1 MKFIRY
7 YYCMLDI
14 RQKLSIL
21 LCLSLSVFSLHAEDI
36 HWFKADFEPCHV
48 LDKTKKAGYCDLIDK
63 LTIDTLPEYHHTFE
77 FSTLGRYANIMK
89 TEKEFC
95 TTDLLRSPQREKYM
109 VYSNTR
115 LYILSNGLLAREGD
129 TRLDPYLNDEGEI
142 ELKQILRSKLVLG
155 LNERRIY
162 GAGIDNLL
170 RDLGNTSPIAFTT
183 IENKTAQLLVMK
195 RFDYTLGFPTEIG
208 LIEQDAKLQRQVVF
222 FPIAG
227 KTRLLPTYVSCRKSK
242 LGQQIINKIN
252 QRFRIEND
260 QAITQAYLSWIPEG
274 QHHYYRNLLGAI
286 AK

>member
-1 MKFIRY
+1 
-7 YYCMLDI
+7 MLEI
-14 RQKLSIL
+14 SQKLSML
-21 LCLSLSVFSLHAEDI
+21 LCLSLSIFSLHAQDI
-36 HWFKADFEPCHV
+36 HWLKADFEPCHV
-48 LDKTKKAGYCDLIDK
+48 LDKAKKAGYCDLIDK

-77 FSTLGRYANIMK
+77 FSTSDRYANIMA

-109 VYSNTR
+109 LYSNIR

-142 ELKQILRSKLVLG
+142 ELKQILRSKLALG
-155 LNERRIY
+155 LNEKRVY

-170 RDLGNTSPIAFTT
+170 QDLGNQSPIAFTGN
-183 IENKTAQLLVMK
+183 ENKTAQLLVMK

-208 LIEQDAKLQRQVVF
+208 LIEQDAKLQHRVVY

-227 KTRLLPTYVSCRKSK
+227 ETRLLPTYVSCRKSA

-260 QAITQAYLSWIPEG
+260 DAITEAYLSWVPKK
-274 QHHYYRNLLGAI
+274 QHQYYRNLLSAI